1 MNPLLPPLMLA
12 LAAVPQARGV
22 DPAINFAHLDH
33 LTEHVALGGDTVSIV
48 HIYANYPDY
57 RWVAAAESG
66 PEGIACVD
74 DAARAAVLSLRSFEL
89 RGDTASLER
98 ARGLLAFVMHMQAA
112 DGEFY
117 NFILA
122 DHTINFS
129 GKTSFKSFGWWATRG
144 LWAMAMGG
152 RIFRDRDPLLA
163 RRLMGGVSLMVPLV
177 SASLKEYGNSM
188 TVSGYRIPRWLL
200 YGSGADVTSELLLGL
215 LEYQK
220 ARGDDSLSPVM
231 MKLARGLLVMQDG
244 DGKTPPYG
252 LHRSWETVWHMWG
265 NAQTQALSTVGLML
279 HDTAMI
285 ASAVR
290 EARGW
295 YGRLLMEG
303 FLKEYDVA
311 GPPPSSVAK
320 PAPPSVAG
328 PAAWS
333 EYEQIAY
340 GVRPMAVGLL
350 RLFEA
355 TGDRDYLLMAGLAA
369 SWLAG
374 NNPAG
379 RAMYDPATG
388 RCYDGIRDS
397 LTLNL
402 NSGAESTIEAL
413 YALLEVGRYPDAAA
427 LLTCRKVAAGT
438 AGRFSYALFRG
449 EREAEVTLARE
460 RATGRLT
467 VYEGEKSRAFCR
479 RENIR

>member
-1 MNPLLPPLMLA
+1 MNPLIPPLVLA
-12 LAAVPQARGV
+12 LAAIPPAPGA
-22 DPAINFAHLDH
+22 DPPINFAHLDH
-33 LTEHVALGGDTVSIV
+33 LTERVVLGADTVSIV

-98 ARGLLAFVMHMQAA
+98 ARGLLAFVMHMQAP

-122 DHTINFS
+122 DHTVNLT
-129 GKTSFKSFGWWATRG
+129 GKTSFKSFGWWAARG
-144 LWAMAMGG
+144 LWAMAMGA

-177 SASLKEYGNSM
+177 SASLKEYGSSK

-215 LEYQK
+215 LEFQR

-265 NAQTQALSTVGLML
+265 NAQTQALSTAGLML

-285 ASAVR
+285 ASAIR

-295 YGRLLMEG
+295 YGRLLMDG

-311 GPPPSSVAK
+311 GP
-320 PAPPSVAG
+320 APPSVAG
-328 PAAWS
+328 SAAWS

-350 RLFEA
+350 RLYDA
-355 TGDRDYLLMAGLAA
+355 TKDRDYLLMSGLAA
-369 SWLAG
+369 SWLTG

-379 RAMYDPATG
+379 QSMYDPATG

-397 LTLNL
+397 LTLNM

-413 YALLEVGRYPDAAA
+413 YTLLEVRHYPDAAA
-427 LLTCRKVAAGT
+427 LLTCRKVSAGT
-438 AGRFSYALFRG
+438 AARFSYAVFRG
-449 EREAEVTLARE
+449 GREAEVTLVRE
-460 RATGRLT
+460 RATGRLS
-467 VYEGEKSRAFCR
+467 VYEGKKSRAFCR